1 MQTRPDH
8 IAANAPETIDANFH
22 CHFSGLSP
30 QDLGV
35 KFQDSKRRAEVPGW
49 RVDVIDPTT
58 SSGQVVRK
66 LVCASWLR
74 CGCKSPFAW
83 ARRWAAVSPKP
94 FLKNSRFGSLI
105 SRSLDGFLFQD
116 LRIDR
121 S

>member
-66 LVCASWLR
+66 LVCASWPELVVGSITSTR
-74 CGCKSPFAW
+74 HPRTSADRKST
-83 ARRWAAVSPKP
+83 R
-94 FLKNSRFGSLI
+94 LNSSHT
-105 SRSLDGFLFQD
+105 
-116 LRIDR
+116 
-121 S
+121 